1 MYLKNYTK
9 FTLVLVFF
17 LLFQSNIPLKAQE
30 CSRSEKTR
38 IMLVGDSWGHFTWV
52 YRSFK
57 EALNRHGFE
66 DINED
71 GARTVLISMQADGW
85 NNPSGRRIIRSQ
97 ATSLIDADVFVVIL
111 TGNDVFWKWE
121 KGMSYEMMLPYGEE
135 ALREV
140 DSIIDILK
148 EVRPNAKIIIPSYD
162 YPNFSETVVNQEWN
176 PYWGNWESFG
186 FASPFEMNQGLKFY
200 EDWRKEWPRYV
211 ADTNIIYVN
220 ALGLMQYT
228 FGQPTPSLFEPFG
241 TYPPKSVTLPY
252 GDLRYPSPKAAMGL
266 NEWDAFHLG
275 PEGYNV
281 YCGHIL
287 DKFLSEYFR
296 KNPTAVIKSKTGAA
310 DGWVRTDG
318 AVGSGEMI
326 IGKDGSSKEYAGI
339 VTINTADI
347 PANAEISSGSLF
359 LTRKGSSGSSPFANI
374 FPAQP
379 RVDIKKGIFGSSEA
393 PEKSDYS
400 EAATVND
407 VGCWVGDASENKHKI
422 RIDLDSNALLAINKG
437 GLTQFRIKFKLQGQ
451 AGPKLLTFYDGAA
464 EEEFWAP
471 SLDLK
476 YVLGS
481 PTTAIKD
488 EVVKP
493 AFIIYPNPAR
503 SNITFDIPE
512 TMKKTGFQINVL
524 NTVGA
529 VLKTIMVNPLNNY
542 SYNLAINDL
551 PDGAYV
557 LQLNGDGQ
565 IQSRTFVVVK

>member
-1 MYLKNYTK
+1 
-9 FTLVLVFF
+9 
-17 LLFQSNIPLKAQE
+17 
-30 CSRSEKTR
+30 
-38 IMLVGDSWGHFTWV
+38 
-52 YRSFK
+52 
-57 EALNRHGFE
+57 
-66 DINED
+66 
-71 GARTVLISMQADGW
+71 
-85 NNPSGRRIIRSQ
+85 
-97 ATSLIDADVFVVIL
+97 
-111 TGNDVFWKWE
+111 
-121 KGMSYEMMLPYGEE
+121 
-135 ALREV
+135 
-140 DSIIDILK
+140 
-148 EVRPNAKIIIPSYD
+148 
-162 YPNFSETVVNQEWN
+162 
-176 PYWGNWESFG
+176 
-186 FASPFEMNQGLKFY
+186 
-200 EDWRKEWPRYV
+200 
-211 ADTNIIYVN
+211 
-220 ALGLMQYT
+220 
-228 FGQPTPSLFEPFG
+228 
-241 TYPPKSVTLPY
+241 
-252 GDLRYPSPKAAMGL
+252 
-266 NEWDAFHLG
+266 
-275 PEGYNV
+275 
-281 YCGHIL
+281 
-287 DKFLSEYFR
+287 
-296 KNPTAVIKSKTGAA
+296 
-310 DGWVRTDG
+310 
-318 AVGSGEMI
+318 MI
-326 IGKDGSSKEYAGI
+326 IGKDGTSKEYAGI

-359 LTRKGSSGSSPFANI
+359 LTRKGSSGTSPFANI

-422 RIDLDSNALLAINKG
+422 RIDLDSSALLAINKG

-529 VLKTIMVNPLNNY
+529 VLKTILVNPLNNY

-557 LQLNGDGQ
+557 LQLNGNGQ